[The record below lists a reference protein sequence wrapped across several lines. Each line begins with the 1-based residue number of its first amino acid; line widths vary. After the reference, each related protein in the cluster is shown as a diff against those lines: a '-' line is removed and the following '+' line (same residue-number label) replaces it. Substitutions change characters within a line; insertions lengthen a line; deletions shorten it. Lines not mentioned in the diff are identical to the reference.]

1 MDEPTSHEPI
11 FRVAAPLPRGPHG
24 LTREQVRASQ
34 RERLIAATVELVGE
48 HGYADVSV
56 HAIAGRASVS
66 VKTFYEQFAGKRECL
81 LAGYDEFT
89 RVLYTRMAP
98 RDVAPGA
105 DLAAT
110 VRRILGAYLV
120 TMDENLRAA
129 RAFLV
134 ELNAAGA
141 SARARRREINAI
153 FAYGLREQHRV
164 VREDTPGF
172 DTPAAGRLPRDRPR
186 DPRARLRRAGV
197 QHAGA
202 PARRP
207 DRRAG
212 PDDRP
217 RARADRRLTRPF
229 ARSARLKYG
238 AFSH

>member
-1 MDEPTSHEPI
+1 MSPYPTAPI

-48 HGYADVSV
+48 HGYAEVSV
-56 HAIAGRASVS
+56 HAIARRASVS
-66 VKTFYEQFAGKRECL
+66 VKTFYEQFDGKLQCL

-98 RDVAPGA
+98 QDVAPGA
-105 DLAAT
+105 DLGAT

-120 TMDENLRAA
+120 TMDENPRAA

-134 ELNAAGA
+134 ELNVARCDPP
-141 SARARRREINAI
+141 RARRREINAI

-164 VREDTPGF
+164 VREDAPGF
-172 DTPAAGRLPRDRPR
+172 YAPAARRLPRRGPR

-197 QHAGA
+197 EHAGA

-207 DRRAG
+207 HR
-212 PDDRP
+212 
-217 RARADRRLTRPF
+217 RARADDRGRARAGPGLTRTLRRCRAASN
-229 ARSARLKYG
+229 ARHR
-238 AFSH
+238 